1 MSNRDYTETP
11 TLIYWRDVFRVL
23 GIRSC
28 QPLLGRMGVSVE
40 MAGRPEGLL
49 RAANHF
55 WQRDWQGFGLSGYSD
70 PNFKEKY
77 RKAIDE
83 LIKATFA
90 IVSDQY
96 GDEAAKD
103 LYTWA
108 QRFFI
113 NHDEQNL
120 WSTWS
125 LLLGPPA
132 QLQAESQF
140 QSEIDRF
147 AESLEREFGSATYE
161 ADIAALNAIDVAK
174 LSRDEYKMI
183 ALEVSRPGDF
193 VTVDLRDLAGSV
205 IRSNHAYQ
213 FWRVLSSSLDASEL
227 DTWLWIGYEQAEKL
241 GMPVQDVQL
250 PLIEN

>member
-1 MSNRDYTETP
+1 M
-11 TLIYWRDVFRVL
+11 
-23 GIRSC
+23 GI
-28 QPLLGRMGVSVE
+28 SVE

-49 RAANHF
+49 RAANYF

-70 PNFKEKY
+70 PDFKEKY

-96 GDEAAKD
+96 GEQAAKD

-113 NHDEQNL
+113 NQDEQNL

-125 LLLGPPA
+125 LLLGSPD

-140 QSEIDRF
+140 QSEIARF
-147 AESLEREFGSATYE
+147 AESLEQEFGSATYE
-161 ADIAALNAIDVAK
+161 TDAEALNAIDVTK
-174 LSRDEYKMI
+174 LSPNEYKMI
-183 ALEVSRPGDF
+183 ALEVTRPDDF

-213 FWRVLSSSLDASEL
+213 FWRVLSSGLDASEL
-227 DTWLWIGYEQAEKL
+227 DTWLWIGYEQAAKL
-241 GMPVQDVQL
+241 GMPVEDVQL
-250 PLIEN
+250 PLLDK